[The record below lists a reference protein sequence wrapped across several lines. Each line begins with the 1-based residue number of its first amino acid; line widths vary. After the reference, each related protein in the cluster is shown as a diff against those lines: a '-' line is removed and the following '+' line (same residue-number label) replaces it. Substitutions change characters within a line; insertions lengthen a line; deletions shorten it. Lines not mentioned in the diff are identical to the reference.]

1 MLCWW
6 WGSGGD
12 VWIRTD
18 SADVHHLDRAEST
31 VGVMGISD
39 LARDKAQAKVSEAQ
53 AAVTSL
59 TARLQ
64 QAQADLAATEAAGDL
79 WESVQDTP
87 VVGSLTSGM
96 RSSATVNQAEAQAE
110 VDRLQAEL
118 TAAQNKLDWAKKA
131 QSAVESVT
139 GE

>member
-1 MLCWW
+1 
-6 WGSGGD
+6 
-12 VWIRTD
+12 
-18 SADVHHLDRAEST
+18 
-31 VGVMGISD
+31 MGISD

-53 AAVTSL
+53 AAVTTL
-59 TARLQ
+59 TAKLQ